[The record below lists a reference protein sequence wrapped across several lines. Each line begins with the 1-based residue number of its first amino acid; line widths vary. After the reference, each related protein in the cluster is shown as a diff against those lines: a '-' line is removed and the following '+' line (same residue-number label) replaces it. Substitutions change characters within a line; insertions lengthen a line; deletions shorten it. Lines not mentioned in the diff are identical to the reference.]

1 MDDGTGRNYD
11 EAEPTNQ
18 RVAQNG
24 PTTVRLFPQQ
34 QQQASSNRPVG
45 RRTRTILVEVPME
58 TDYVE
63 RNYSPTFVHSN
74 FHGGTNAPQ
83 TTTTGTG
90 IHSIQ

>member
-1 MDDGTGRNYD
+1 MDDGTGRFD
-11 EAEPTNQ
+11 EAEPSNQ

-24 PTTVRLFPQQ
+24 PTTVRLFPQQQ

-83 TTTTGTG
+83 TTTTGKG
-90 IHSIQ
+90 